1 MAIIF
6 HWGFVTILAIA
17 FALSATFRARAR
29 RTSGTIA
36 RREEG
41 VWAVV
46 LRAVLALPLFLSFTA
61 FAINPDWMQWS
72 FVPLPNWLRWTGL
85 AIGALCVFFLWWV
98 FASIG
103 SNISETILTKK
114 DHQLVTDGPY
124 HRIRH
129 PLYSGALL
137 AFFSLSLVASNTF
150 MAGLVVIGAIL
161 FVAVV
166 IPREEDRLIAKF
178 GEAYLEYR
186 KSTGRL
192 LPRMWK

>member
-1 MAIIF
+1 MAIVLR
-6 HWGFVTILAIA
+6 WGFVAILAIA
-17 FALSATFRARAR
+17 FVISATFRAKAR
-29 RTSGTIA
+29 KISGTIA

-46 LRAVLALPLFLSFTA
+46 LRGVLALPLFLSFTA

-72 FVPLPNWLRWTGL
+72 FFPLPNWLRWTGL

-103 SNISETILTKK
+103 SNISETVLTKK
-114 DHQLVTDGPY
+114 DHQLVTSGPY
-124 HRIRH
+124 RWIRH

-137 AFFSLSLVASNTF
+137 AFFSLSLVASNAF
-150 MAGLVVIGAIL
+150 MAGLIVIGAIL
-161 FVAVV
+161 FVSVV
-166 IPREEDRLIAKF
+166 IPREEEHLVAKF

-186 KSTGRL
+186 KRTGGL

>member
-1 MAIIF
+1 MAIAF
-6 HWGFVTILAIA
+6 HWGFVAILAIA
-17 FALSATFRARAR
+17 FAISATFRAKAR

-72 FVPLPNWLRWTGL
+72 FVPLPDWLRWTGL

-98 FASIG
+98 FTSIG
-103 SNISETILTKK
+103 SNISETVLTKK

-124 HRIRH
+124 RWIRH

-137 AFFSLSLVASNTF
+137 AFFSLSFVASNAF
-150 MAGLVVIGAIL
+150 MAGLVVLGAIL

-166 IPREEDRLIAKF
+166 IPREEEVLIAKF

>member
-1 MAIIF
+1 MAIVF
-6 HWGFVTILAIA
+6 HWGFVAILAIA
-17 FALSATFRARAR
+17 FAISATFRAKAR

-72 FVPLPNWLRWTGL
+72 FVPLPDWLRWTGL

-98 FASIG
+98 FTSIG
-103 SNISETILTKK
+103 SNISETVLTKK

-124 HRIRH
+124 RWIRH

-137 AFFSLSLVASNTF
+137 AFFSLSLVASNAF